1 MFRYSLRPLPLDCL
15 LQGADIEIQ
24 NSIEAEIISEINLP
38 PQSEFPTFQEIE
50 GITLDAEIEINVR
63 VPVKVTV
70 LRQTNRPFS
79 LPVQKID
86 LLLNPQATTKLKYY
100 N

>member
-1 MFRYSLRPLPLDCL
+1 MS
-15 LQGADIEIQ
+15 
-24 NSIEAEIISEINLP
+24 

-50 GITLDAEIEINVR
+50 GITLDAEIEIDVI
-63 VPVKVTV
+63 VPVKVIV
-70 LRQTNRPFS
+70 LWQTNRPFS